1 VLFRDASTLA
11 ALYPALVRHAM
22 LHSHSPD
29 MMRFL
34 GRKGLH
40 AGFQGE
46 LNSRLIRRLEGTRV
60 KHWVQGNSVK
70 MYDKAGNCLRVE
82 TTIAKTKA
90 FKVLRPLKANPDQR
104 WPGAHCAPGSR
115 TSTAVRKSPNKP
127 TIITLTLWPRSTTTP
142 PLHLLFDRV
151 SRPLS
156 YHGHRVRAVHQR
168 P

>member
-1 VLFRDASTLA
+1 MA

-46 LNSRLIRRLEGTRV
+46 LSLIRRLEGTRV

-82 TTIAKTKA
+82 TTFAKTKA
-90 FKVLRPLKANPDQR
+90 FKVLRPLQ
-104 WPGAHCAPGSR
+104 GQS
-115 TSTAVRKSPNKP
+115 
-127 TIITLTLWPRSTTTP
+127 RSTVAWRTLHRHRGP
-142 PLHLLFDRV
+142 PPPCSSLPT
-151 SRPLS
+151 SQP
-156 YHGHRVRAVHQR
+156 
-168 P
+168 